1 MIAATVSASKAVWY
15 LTRGTGAVAL
25 VLLTATTVLG
35 VTNSVRWSPPRTP
48 RFVLQ
53 HLHRNVS
60 LLSVTFIA
68 VHVATAV
75 IDGFAPI
82 RWLDAVVPFGSAYR
96 PFWLGL
102 GAVAFDVLIAVA
114 ITSLIRARL
123 GYRTWRTVHWT
134 AYGCWSVAIFHGM
147 GVGSDTKQPWML
159 ALVAASVAAVGAA
172 TVWRLV
178 AGWTVWTPG
187 RVIMLGGL
195 VTVPAALGLWAL
207 AGPLQAGWAPRAGTP
222 ANLLRTVTTT
232 SSSASPVTV
241 PATPQL
247 VLPSSGT
254 VQGTTK
260 LHRLTGGQAKVVVS
274 IASMGT
280 PKLEIMV
287 VLKGQELSQGV
298 SMTSSSVTLTPPQ
311 GAAVYRGNVTGLSGG
326 NVTASLSDGHGD
338 EIQLILALQI
348 DSLGATSGRMAIQ
361 TVASQ
366 AA

>member
-1 MIAATVSASKAVWY
+1 LIASTVSASKAVWY

-25 VLLTATTVLG
+25 VLLTATTALG

-60 LLSVTFIA
+60 LLSVAFIA

-102 GAVAFDVLIAVA
+102 GAVAFDVLIAIAV
-114 ITSLIRARL
+114 TSLIRARL
-123 GYRTWRTVHWT
+123 GYRTWRAVHWT

-147 GVGSDTKQPWML
+147 GVGSDTRQPWML

-172 TVWRLV
+172 TLWRLV
-178 AGWTVWTPG
+178 AGWPAWAPS
-187 RVIMLGGL
+187 RVIMLAGL
-195 VTVPAALGLWAL
+195 VTVPAAIGLWAL
-207 AGPLQAGWAPRAGTP
+207 AGPLQPGWAPRAGTP
-222 ANLLRTVTTT
+222 ASLLRTVTTA
-232 SSSASPVTV
+232 SSGSPVTV
-241 PATPQL
+241 PAAPPL
-247 VLPSSGT
+247 VLPSDGT

-260 LHRLTGGQAKVVVS
+260 LHRLSGGQAKVVVS

-287 VLKGQELSQGV
+287 VLKGQALSQGV
-298 SMTSSSVTLTPPQ
+298 SMTSSSVTLAPPQ

-326 NVTASLSDGHGD
+326 NVSASLSDGHGD

-361 TVASQ
+361 TIATAQVA
-366 AA
+366 

>member
-25 VLLTATTVLG
+25 ILLTATTVLG

-60 LLSVTFIA
+60 LLSVAFIA
-68 VHVATAV
+68 VHIATAV

-82 RWLDAVVPFGSAYR
+82 RWLDAVIPFGSAYR

-114 ITSLIRARL
+114 LTSLIRARL
-123 GYRTWRTVHWT
+123 GYRTWRAIHWT
-134 AYGCWSVAIFHGM
+134 AYGCWSIAIFHGM

-172 TVWRLV
+172 TLWRVV
-178 AGWTVWTPG
+178 AGWPAWSPG

-195 VTVPAALGLWAL
+195 VTVPAVLGFWAF
-207 AGPLQAGWAPRAGTP
+207 AGPLQPGWAPRAGTP
-222 ANLLRTVTTT
+222 ASLLRTVATA
-232 SSSASPVTV
+232 SSGPTVTV
-241 PATPQL
+241 PAAPPL
-247 VLPSSGT
+247 VLPSEGT
-254 VQGTTK
+254 IQGTTK
-260 LHRLTGGQAKVVVS
+260 LHRLSGGQVRVVISVG
-274 IASMGT
+274 SMGT
-280 PKLEIMV
+280 PKLEIRI
-287 VLKGQELSQGV
+287 VLEGQQLGEGV
-298 SMTSSSVTLTPPQ
+298 SMSSGSVTLTPPQ
-311 GAAVYRGNVTGLSGG
+311 GAAAYRGNVTGLSGG
-326 NVTASLSDGHGD
+326 SVAASLSDGHGD
-338 EIQLILALQI
+338 EIQLLLALQI
-348 DSLGATSGRMAIQ
+348 DSVGGTSGRMAIQ
-361 TVASQ
+361 TIASTQ